1 MLYLLQN
8 FKNSVLIFVQFRA
21 NKRFCI
27 CEKICTNEVITFN
40 LDLIISRIA
49 SKVVKISDCG
59 GFLISRGFFV
69 YFSILVLNVILPGL
83 CLPYISKL
91 VIKSTVKLSKQL
103 LSYFSARFSKNRYA
117 EMNCISVYI

>member
-83 CLPYISKL
+83 CLPYIS
-91 VIKSTVKLSKQL
+91 TVKLVSKQL
-103 LSYFSARFSKNRYA
+103 LSNFSARFPKNRYA
-117 EMNCISVYI
+117 EMNCISVYIPGGS